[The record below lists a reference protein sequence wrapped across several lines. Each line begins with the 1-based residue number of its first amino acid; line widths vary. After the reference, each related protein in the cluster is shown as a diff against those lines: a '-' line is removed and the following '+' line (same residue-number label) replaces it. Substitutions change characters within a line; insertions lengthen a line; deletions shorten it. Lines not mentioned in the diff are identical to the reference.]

1 MRSITKP
8 GEHGRRSGPA
18 IVHRDRQRS
27 QRSKRSVATPDLSP
41 LGEGCGEALPSL
53 RGIRQNY
60 RVETNG
66 ERLYRLCLALAERG
80 LADKRLWQQA
90 GKSAPVFVRMAIEQI
105 IADSGGECLDNQI
118 EYCCEIRDD
127 LGMGYWPDR
136 ELGNGRL
143 MAAFELSACGYLK
156 IGAAIDALEGDERY
170 LGGAFYVLLCRSL
183 YRWLRIYDH
192 TDAEFYNEQLQEW
205 MEQDDPENREAYE
218 FPPVDAA
225 IPDPVKTVNTWKTP
239 EVRMLLR
246 RHLCGPRS
254 AWISNLLKL
263 HRLSRLKRDVMRF
276 DGEFDDPP
284 VPSLLIVFRENDAIQ
299 ACFDHESE
307 RYNETTNEP
316 SCAVCFRPD
325 LREEFDRALRTMSI
339 FFRINAEL
347 ANLIQLVNE
356 REEKDAGH
364 CEHRTEPSLLA
375 A

>member
-8 GEHGRRSGPA
+8 GARSRRSDKA
-18 IVHRDRQRS
+18 IVHRCSQRS
-27 QRSKRSVATPDLSP
+27 QRTKRALAALDLAL
-41 LGEGCGEALPSL
+41 LGKGCGETLPSL

-60 RVETNG
+60 RFETSS
-66 ERLYRLCLALAERG
+66 ERLYRLCLALVERD
-80 LADKRLWQQA
+80 LADGRLWQQA
-90 GKSAPVFVRMAIEQI
+90 GKSAPVFVRMAIEQL
-105 IADSGGECLDNQI
+105 IAQSGGESLDNQI
-118 EYCCEIRDD
+118 EYCCEVRDD
-127 LGMGYWPDR
+127 LGTGYWRER
-136 ELGNGRL
+136 ELGDGKL
-143 MAAFELSACGYLK
+143 IAAFELGSCGYLK

-225 IPDPVKTVNTWKTP
+225 IPEPVKTVGAWKTP
-239 EVRMLLR
+239 EVRRLLR
-246 RHLCGPRS
+246 RHLCGRHS

-276 DGEFDDPP
+276 EGEFDDPP

-339 FFRINAEL
+339 FFRINVEL